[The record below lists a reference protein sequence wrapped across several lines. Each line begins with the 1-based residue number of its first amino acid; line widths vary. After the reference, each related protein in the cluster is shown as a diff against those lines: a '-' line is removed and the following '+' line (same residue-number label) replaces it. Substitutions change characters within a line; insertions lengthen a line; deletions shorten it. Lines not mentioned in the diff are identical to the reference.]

1 MKPGESYV
9 KQPVRSL
16 QTMLRVLAE
25 NDMSLPT
32 VVPDGI
38 YGPRTQQAVSTFQR
52 KYGLQSTGT
61 VNQQTWEYIVKE
73 YDIAMIQL
81 ANATPIEINLEP
93 GQVFRKGDSSPYI
106 YLLQAMLIQLS
117 QDNPRIERP
126 ESTGVIDELTVE
138 ALAAFQELAGLEVTG
153 EFDRVTWKH
162 IVKQYVHSA
171 DRSININQYL

>member
-93 GQVFRKGDSSPYI
+93 G
-106 YLLQAMLIQLS
+106 
-117 QDNPRIERP
+117 
-126 ESTGVIDELTVE
+126 
-138 ALAAFQELAGLEVTG
+138 
-153 EFDRVTWKH
+153 
-162 IVKQYVHSA
+162 
-171 DRSININQYL
+171 